1 MANHL
6 FDAIRNAIPS
16 REKVLIVAD
25 NGVTWT
31 FGDMLDSSARIANVL
46 RNFDVGSGD
55 RVAVQVEKSAEA
67 LMLYLACIR
76 AGVVYLPLNTAYTA
90 AELEYFISD
99 AMPKLVVVAPEA
111 AERLQIVASQAGARF
126 ETLGAKAEGTLFEF
140 VSEQSD
146 TFVDVERDPED
157 LAAILYTSGTTG
169 RSKGAML
176 THDNLL
182 SNALALRAEWHFSN
196 ADKLIHAL
204 PLFHAHGL
212 FVAANLTLLS
222 GSSMYLLRKFDVDQI
237 FAVLPRATV
246 MMGVP
251 TFYTR
256 LLQDDR
262 LTKEATQHVRV
273 FISGSAPLLADTHR
287 AFFERTGQAI
297 LERYGMTETIM
308 ITSNPYDGARVPGSV
323 GYPLPGVSVRVTDPT
338 TGAPLGAVEPGM
350 IEVKGPNVFKGYWN
364 MSEKTKEEF
373 RSDGF
378 FITGDIGIME
388 ADGRLAIV
396 GRNKDLIISGGYN
409 VYPKEIE
416 QAIDA
421 IEGVVE
427 SAVIGLPHPDF
438 GEAVTAVVVK
448 GPLANLDEAAIAAD
462 IGARL
467 ARFKQPK
474 HIIFVEDL
482 PRNALGKVQKNILR
496 NKYRDLLHNEQPQ
509 TQVLR

>member
-16 REKVLIVAD
+16 REKVFIDAD
-25 NGVTWT
+25 DGITWT

-46 RNFDVGSGD
+46 RKFGVGAGD
-55 RVAVQVEKSAEA
+55 RVAAQVEKSAEA
-67 LMLYLACIR
+67 LMLYLACVR
-76 AGVVYLPLNTAYTA
+76 TGAVYLPLNTAYTA
-90 AELEYFISD
+90 SELEYFVAD
-99 AMPKLVVVAPEA
+99 AAPKLVVVAPEA
-111 AERLQIVASQAGARF
+111 AERLQVVVSRAGARL
-126 ETLGAKAEGTLFEF
+126 ETLGEKAEGTLFEF
-140 VSEQSD
+140 VAD
-146 TFVDVERDPED
+146 HADNFVDADRKPED

-182 SNALALRAEWHFSN
+182 SNALALQAEWHFN
-196 ADKLIHAL
+196 NTDRLIHAL

-222 GSSMYLLRKFDVDQI
+222 GASMYLLRKFDVDQI

-246 MMGVP
+246 IMGVP

-256 LLQDDR
+256 LLQDER
-262 LTKEATQHVRV
+262 LTKEATQHMRV
-273 FISGSAPLLADTHR
+273 FISGSAPLLVDTHR
-287 AFFERTGQAI
+287 AFFERTGQDI

-308 ITSNPYDGARVPGSV
+308 ITSNPYKGARVPGSV
-323 GYPLPGVSVRVTDPT
+323 GYALSGVSVRVTDPD
-338 TGAPLGAVEPGM
+338 TGLSLRAGEPGM
-350 IEVKGPNVFKGYWN
+350 VEVRGPNVFKGYWN
-364 MSEKTKEEF
+364 MPEKTKEEF

-378 FITGDIGIME
+378 FITGDIGMME
-388 ADGRLAIV
+388 ADGRLTIV

-416 QAIDA
+416 QKIDG

-438 GEAVTAVVVK
+438 GEAVTAVVVTETS
-448 GPLANLDEAAIAAD
+448 ANVSEAAIAASV
-462 IGARL
+462 GARL
-467 ARFKQPK
+467 ARFKHPK
-474 HIIFVEDL
+474 RVILIEDL
-482 PRNALGKVQKNILR
+482 PRNAMGKVQKNVLR
-496 NKYRDLLHNEQPQ
+496 DKYRDLFAQ
-509 TQVLR
+509 